1 MMKRCPNPACESAF
15 LFSNDRVIC
24 PFCHTRL
31 IDSVTE
37 PCFRDRTIL
46 PPDRVTI
53 RNVRRDAEMPGETFI
68 SRHLGNIECHGRVS
82 EIDHHELFNSKRY
95 KLFNSLLRGEPYQ
108 FSHQTIEYTIRVES
122 ISDGFPAEVT
132 DFCLYGSYLGRL
144 QVGDEVVV
152 RARDLN
158 NRRIV
163 KSIFNETTGSMIKPG
178 LQIPAGI
185 IRGMV
190 IVPAVIL
197 IALIC
202 SIVWTFDSGAAT
214 WNMAAILA
222 EIIPVIIVVAVL
234 WIMIRS
240 IFPRRRR
247 R

>member
-1 MMKRCPNPACESAF
+1 MKKCPNPTCESAF
-15 LFSNDRVIC
+15 LFGNDRVTC

-31 IDSVTE
+31 VDNVTE
-37 PCFRDRTIL
+37 SGFQSRTIL
-46 PPDRVTI
+46 PPDRMTI
-53 RNVRRDAEMPGETFI
+53 RNVRRDVETQEEPFI
-68 SRHLGNIECHGRVS
+68 SRHFGSMECHGRVS
-82 EIDHHELFNSKRY
+82 EIDHHELFNSKHH

-108 FSHQTIEYTIRVES
+108 FAHQTIEYTIRVES

-132 DFCLYGSYLGRL
+132 DFCLYGSCLGRL
-144 QVGDEVVV
+144 QVGDEVVI
-152 RARDLN
+152 RARDLR

-163 KSIFNETTGSMIKPG
+163 KSIFNKTTNSIIKSG

-185 IRGMV
+185 IRGSLV
-190 IVPAVIL
+190 VSAITL

-202 SIVWTFDSGAAT
+202 SIVWMFDSGAAALG
-214 WNMAAILA
+214 MVAILA
-222 EIIPVIIVVAVL
+222 AIMPAIIVIIGL